1 MSFIT
6 GIQSWLQKIGKIFSI
21 LINLDE
27 VINEIK
33 PQPLQPL
40 QPLQKAYYGI
50 NGTLY
55 SFDGKTFE
63 SVLKLTTDDV
73 EYPNYISGMSTMCT
87 INGLSYFN
95 INGKIYSF
103 DGAKFTYV
111 ETLRLPDEVTLNMV
125 QGESLI
131 GVI

>member
-1 MSFIT
+1 M
-6 GIQSWLQKIGKIFSI
+6 
-21 LINLDE
+21 N
-27 VINEIK
+27 
-33 PQPLQPL
+33 
-40 QPLQKAYYGI
+40 LQKAYYGI

-63 SVLKLTTDDV
+63 SVLTLTKDVV
-73 EYPNYISGMSTMCT
+73 EYPNYISGMSTICT
-87 INGLSYFN
+87 INGMSYFN

-103 DGAKFTYV
+103 DGTKFTYV
-111 ETLRLPDEVTLNMV
+111 NTLQLPDEVTPNMV

>member
-1 MSFIT
+1 M
-6 GIQSWLQKIGKIFSI
+6 
-21 LINLDE
+21 N
-27 VINEIK
+27 
-33 PQPLQPL
+33 
-40 QPLQKAYYGI
+40 LQKAYYGI

-63 SVLKLTTDDV
+63 SVLTLTNADV
-73 EYPNYISGMSTMCT
+73 DTPNYISGMTTMCT

-103 DGAKFTYV
+103 DGTKFTYV
-111 ETLRLPDEVTLNMV
+111 NTLRLPDGVTPNNV
-125 QGESLI
+125 TSRSLI

>member
-33 PQPLQPL
+33 PKPLQTL

-50 NGTLY
+50 YGTLY

-63 SVLKLTTDDV
+63 RVLKLTTDDV
-73 EYPNYISGMSTMCT
+73 EYPDTLSGMLTMCT

-111 ETLRLPDEVTLNMV
+111 ETLRLPEELTPNMV
-125 QGESLI
+125 NKNTYIS
-131 GVI
+131 VI

>member
-33 PQPLQPL
+33 PQPLQKL
-40 QPLQKAYYGI
+40 EPLQKAYYGI

-73 EYPNYISGMSTMCT
+73 EYPNYISGMTTICT

-111 ETLRLPDEVTLNMV
+111 ETLRLPEELTPNMV
-125 QGESLI
+125 NKNTYIS
-131 GVI
+131 VI

>member
-6 GIQSWLQKIGKIFSI
+6 GIRSWLQKIGKIFSI

-33 PQPLQPL
+33 PQPQQKLET
-40 QPLQKAYYGI
+40 LQKAYYGI

-55 SFDGKTFE
+55 SFDGKAFE
-63 SVLKLTTDDV
+63 SILKLTEADV
-73 EYPNYISGMSTMCT
+73 DTPNYISGMSAMCT

-95 INGKIYSF
+95 INGTIYSF
-103 DGAKFTYV
+103 DGTNFTRV
-111 ETLRLPDEVTLNMV
+111 ETLQLPSEVTPNMV
-125 QGESLI
+125 NNRSFI

>member
-1 MSFIT
+1 M
-6 GIQSWLQKIGKIFSI
+6 
-21 LINLDE
+21 N
-27 VINEIK
+27 
-33 PQPLQPL
+33 
-40 QPLQKAYYGI
+40 LQKAYYGI

-63 SVLKLTTDDV
+63 SVLTLTDADV
-73 EYPNYISGMSTMCT
+73 DIPNYISGMTTMCT

-95 INGKIYSF
+95 MDPKIYSF

-111 ETLRLPDEVTLNMV
+111 GTLQLPDGVTSNMV
-125 QGESLI
+125 QRESLI